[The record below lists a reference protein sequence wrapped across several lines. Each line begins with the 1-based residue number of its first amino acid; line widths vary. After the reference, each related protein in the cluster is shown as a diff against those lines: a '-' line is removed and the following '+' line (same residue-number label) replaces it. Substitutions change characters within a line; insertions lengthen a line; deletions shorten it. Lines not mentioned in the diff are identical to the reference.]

1 MRTGLAIGPSGNA
14 TAETYINQS
23 PEAGK
28 LRVFEGV
35 QHSPAQVIK
44 LGNQAVLFAVTDR
57 CQVIHRAHLVAL
69 SGKIDSSR
77 Q

>member
-1 MRTGLAIGPSGNA
+1 MRAGLAIGPSGNA
-14 TAETYINQS
+14 TAETYTNQS

-28 LRVFEGV
+28 LRVFV
-35 QHSPAQVIK
+35 SLQHSPAQVIK
-44 LGNQAVLFAVTDR
+44 LGNQAVPFGVTDR
-57 CQVIHRAHLVAL
+57 CQVIHRSHLVAL